1 LTSQDVGGAGETQTE
16 PGAMSETGF
25 AEGALSMEDILD
37 AVYRAPR
44 RRALETP
51 EPAEPGEALDE
62 ADQANGAEM
71 GALGALEPLEH
82 RVRVVRRRSRRRRS
96 DSDDEPLIKPRDVL
110 LAMIVLIAIAV
121 FMIMRK

>member
-1 LTSQDVGGAGETQTE
+1 LTSRDVGGAGDTQTE

-25 AEGALSMEDILD
+25 AEGELSMEDILD

-51 EPAEPGEALDE
+51 EPAEPGEALED
-62 ADQANGAEM
+62 ADPANGADM
-71 GALGALEPLEH
+71 DTLGVLEPLEQ

-96 DSDDEPLIKPRDVL
+96 ESDDEPLIKPRDVL
-110 LAMIVLIAIAV
+110 LALIVLIAIAV